1 MNKTQ
6 KLKRQTKKRYLR
18 KSSKKHKNAK
28 KSRRTCRRG
37 GGREREDDN
46 ELPNPKRTRYDDP
59 MQRFI
64 NMVKKINGPRI
75 SAVSSPDSVYEL
87 MTKIVNLW
95 NYTILNIT
103 SAGELDNARQIINM
117 LYDNLVDAVPQQ
129 DDNTVTE
136 ILNYKSSQML
146 EELFHYVANIRNG
159 MINEVIEMP
168 SKADFTA
175 EDRDNQDI
183 VYPLPQDEDNQM
195 DIV

>member
-18 KSSKKHKNAK
+18 KSSKKHKNTI

-37 GGREREDDN
+37 GGREREDGN
-46 ELPNPKRTRYDDP
+46 ELPNPKRTRYDP

-75 SAVSSPDSVYEL
+75 SAVSSPDSVYDL

-95 NYTILNIT
+95 NYAILNIT
-103 SAGELDNARQIINM
+103 TTNELTTAREIINI
-117 LYDNLVDAVPQQ
+117 LYDNLVDTVPQQ

-136 ILNYKSSQML
+136 ILNYRSSQML

-168 SKADFTA
+168 SKSDFTA
-175 EDRDNQDI
+175 EDRDNQTI

-195 DIV
+195 DLA